1 MRCALLPIGRSLSLL
16 TLVLFL
22 SACSTKKNTA
32 GTRFYHSFAS
42 RFNILYNG
50 EVAYKEALEAQQKG
64 NQDDYTRL
72 LPLDIARNKGT
83 QSLGKSNYETAI
95 TKSEKAIK
103 LHSIKKR
110 PLNNTGKKLD
120 DKEKLF
126 RQRKEFNPYLRHA
139 WLMMGKSQYNM
150 GEFVE
155 AASTFSYIQRLYA
168 TQPEVSSVAT
178 AWLARC
184 YVAMGWPYDAET
196 LLDKTKRDSTSLEG
210 RRERQ
215 ATTAAYLIE
224 TGQYKEAMP
233 HLRASIRHAKGRQQ
247 RARLNFLAGQL
258 ETLLGNPRPAYKHF
272 QKVIRSNPP
281 YELAFNARIQQSE
294 VMSLGPKA
302 KTMIKKLQ
310 RMARS
315 EKNKELLDQLYYAI
329 GNIYLSQRDT
339 AHAIGAYETGAE
351 KSTRNGAAKAQTLL
365 RLSEIYWQREN
376 YIDAARTY
384 AACVSILDKEHKDY
398 RQSEERSK
406 ALTLAEPHLS
416 AIKLQDSLQRLAV
429 MPENK
434 RLEAIDRVIEAL
446 KKKEKEE
453 AKRNNQQNQPANTP
467 TPQPGMNNANAGQ
480 RGQRGAWYFYNPT
493 TLQRGAQEF
502 QRRWGRRPNEDN
514 WRWSNREGLAAGGEG
529 NAEAQA
535 NDSLASSTDEMQD
548 QEDQALQDSL
558 KNDPHQREYYLAQIP
573 FSEEQ
578 RELSNQLLSDG
589 LYNGGLIVMRD
600 IQNQPY
606 ARRLLERLLANF
618 PNIPDEQRAEALY
631 HLFLLSGHLGDE
643 QVAEQYRQE
652 LIARFPNHKRAQLVG
667 NPLYERIARE
677 GKHLEDTTYQ
687 AAYAAY
693 EASNYEAVHKQY
705 AFHTQNFP
713 EGAHSARILFV
724 EAMSRLYGGNRKEFL
739 TLLEK
744 LIKTYGK
751 DEVAEMANEIVKG
764 VKAGRLLSD
773 SKYSQSDIWQRRR
786 TGFST
791 GDSLSTDTLKADPFT
806 AYSFVLAYP
815 SGAVDEDLLLYE
827 LARYNFSSYM
837 VRNFEIEILDN
848 DGLSMMAVRGFQSYD
863 EVHAYA
869 QRLYA
874 DRHMLERLQGIRSL
888 LISDENLRMIGVSV
902 SVTDYED
909 FYQKH
914 LSTLPLPESTILD
927 EPTGLPVIDPDDYEP
942 QTKTKEEGEDT
953 TTTSDDFP
961 FGF

>member
-1 MRCALLPIGRSLSLL
+1 MRRAWYVIGRCASLL
-16 TLVLFL
+16 GLSFFL
-22 SACSTKKNTA
+22 LSCSTKKNTA
-32 GTRFYHSFAS
+32 STRFYHSFAS

-50 EVAYKEALEAQQKG
+50 EVAYKEAIEAQQKG
-64 NQDDYTRL
+64 NTDDYTRL

-83 QSLGKSNYETAI
+83 QSLGKGSYETAI
-95 TKSEKAIK
+95 KKSEKAIK

-110 PLNNTGKKLD
+110 PLNSAGKKLSE
-120 DKEKLF
+120 KEKEF

-139 WLMMGKSQYNM
+139 WLVMGKSQYNM

-168 TQPEVSSVAT
+168 TQPEVSSIAT

-196 LLDKTKRDSTSLEG
+196 LLDKTKRDSMSLEG

-215 ATTAAYLIE
+215 AATAALLIE
-224 TGQYKEAMP
+224 TGQYQEAMP
-233 HLRASIRHAKGRQQ
+233 HLRASIKNTKGRLL
-247 RARLNFLAGQL
+247 RARLNYLAGQI
-258 ETLLGNPRPAYKHF
+258 ETLLGNTQPAYKHF

-294 VMSLGPKA
+294 VMSAGPKA
-302 KTMIKKLQ
+302 KSMIKKLQ
-310 RMARS
+310 RMAKS
-315 EKNKELLDQLYYAI
+315 EKNKEYQDQIFYAI
-329 GNIYLSQRDT
+329 GNIYLSQKDT
-339 AHAIGAYETGAE
+339 THAIGAYETGAE
-351 KSTRNGAAKAQTLL
+351 KSTRNGTAKAQTLL

-376 YIDAARTY
+376 YIEAARTY
-384 AACVSILDKEHKDY
+384 AACISILDKEHEAYK
-398 RQSEERSK
+398 QSEERSR
-406 ALTLAEPHLS
+406 ALALAEPHLS

-429 MPENK
+429 MPEDK

-453 AKRNNQQNQPANTP
+453 AKLNNQQNQPANTP

-480 RGQRGAWYFYNPT
+480 MGQRGAWYFYNPT

-514 WRWSNREGLAAGGEG
+514 WRWSNREGLQTGSEQS
-529 NAEAQA
+529 EALP
-535 NDSLASSTDEMQD
+535 NDSLTSATNDT
-548 QEDQALQDSL
+548 QEQVDQALQDSL
-558 KNDPHQREYYLAQIP
+558 KNDPHQRAYYLAQIP
-573 FSEEQ
+573 FTEEQ

-600 IQNQPY
+600 IQNLPY
-606 ARRLLERLLANF
+606 ARRLLERLLANY
-618 PNIPDEQRAEALY
+618 PNIPEEQRAEALY

-643 QVAEQYRQE
+643 QAAEQYRQQ
-652 LIARFPNHKRAQLVG
+652 LIAQFPDNKRAQLVG

-693 EASNYEAVHKQY
+693 EASNYASVHRQY
-705 AFHTQNFP
+705 AFHSQNFP
-713 EGAHSARILFV
+713 EGVHSARILFV
-724 EAMSRLYGGNRKEFL
+724 EAMSQLYGGNRKEFL

-764 VKAGRLLSD
+764 VKEGRLLSD
-773 SKYSQSDIWQRRR
+773 SKYDQSNIWRRR
-786 TGFST
+786 RSDVSE
-791 GDSLSTDTLKADPFT
+791 GDSLSADTLKADPFT

-815 SGAVDEDLLLYE
+815 TGSLDEDLLLYE

-837 VRNFEIEILDN
+837 VRNFELEILDN
-848 DGLSMMAVRGFQSYD
+848 DGLSMMVVRGFQSYD

-874 DRHMLERLQGIRSL
+874 DRHMLQRLQGIRAL
-888 LISDENLRMIGVSV
+888 LISDENLQKIGVSV
-902 SVTDYED
+902 SITDYED

-914 LSTLPLPESTILD
+914 LSTLPLPETNILD
-927 EPTGLPVIDPDDYEP
+927 EPTDLKVIDPDDYDP
-942 QTKTKEEGEDT
+942 QTETESQEDT
-953 TTTSDDFP
+953 VVSDDFP